1 MALKSSL
8 RVIFAALSSIA
19 VLFSAQITDVSS
31 RDFAAHT
38 SRSLLQVRDLS
49 KPENSR
55 RSLSNSVL
63 IDTTFVLKIDSW
75 NTVVHDCSLHAG
87 PVFNTSSR
95 TWLGFCPYKCHR

>member
-1 MALKSSL
+1 MSLKSSL
-8 RVIFAALSSIA
+8 RDIFAVLSSIA
-19 VLFSAQITDVSS
+19 VLFSAQITYLSS

-38 SRSLLQVRDLS
+38 LRSLLQVRDLS

-63 IDTTFVLKIDSW
+63 IDTTFVLKIDSY
-75 NTVVHDCSLHAG
+75 NTIIHDCSLHSG

-95 TWLGFCPYKCHR
+95 T